1 MLKSFRL
8 NEIEAHLASRV
19 GGFIL
24 AALTLI
30 LCLAYV
36 VRLAMSQDVAG
47 DFWHFWAAGKLWA
60 MGENPYSA
68 DFNVRVRA
76 EFGFE
81 AINGWFYSPHTWLMS
96 RPLAGLG
103 FDTALLVWRVLS
115 VTALAV
121 GTALVVSLRSEEGR
135 GWKRLLWAVLL
146 LWAVTSQ
153 PGSINFTIGQ
163 FSAFLFLA
171 VVLFFY
177 GVLRQ
182 KNWAVVVALVL
193 LSMKLSLALPFIGYA
208 AAVPRLRVPM
218 LLAGGIALAASMPAF
233 LAGGT
238 VATVAGYFEG
248 IGQYTKFD
256 VNGPLEVIGLRNLLA
271 HWFGISVSGIVLAI
285 GAGLLGMILGW
296 FSWRNPERMSP
307 TFSLVLLLAW
317 TMLLIPQHRYDLLIL
332 PAFFIHVGQG
342 WLWAN
347 LAVMALVFRAHI
359 ATALTGLP
367 DMAVHAPGSYLC
379 SLAML
384 GLCAVLHLRLLKAGS
399 VKDGSFLGTA

>member
-1 MLKSFRL
+1 MSKVFSLDD
-8 NEIEAHLASRV
+8 IEGRLASRT

-36 VRLAMSQDVAG
+36 MRLAMSHDVAG

-60 MGENPYSA
+60 MGGNPYDA
-68 DFNVRVRA
+68 DFNVRVRT

-81 AINGWFYSPHTWLMS
+81 AINGWFYSPHTWLLS
-96 RPLAGLG
+96 RPLAIVG

-115 VTALAV
+115 VAALAV
-121 GTALVVSLRSEEGR
+121 GTGLVVSLRSGEGR
-135 GWKRLLWAVLL
+135 GWNRLLWAVLL
-146 LWAVTSQ
+146 VWAATSQ

-177 GVLRQ
+177 GVLRHR
-182 KNWAVVVALVL
+182 NWAVVVALVL

-208 AAVPRLRVPM
+208 AANPRLRLPM
-218 LLAGGIALAASMPAF
+218 LLAGGIALVASVPAF

-238 VATVAGYFEG
+238 FETVTGYFNG
-248 IGQYTKFD
+248 IAQYTKFD
-256 VNGPLEVIGLRNLLA
+256 VNGPLEVTGLRNLLM
-271 HWFGISVSGIVLAI
+271 HWFGISVSGIVLSI

-296 FSWRNPERMSP
+296 FSWRSPERMSP
-307 TFSLVLLLAW
+307 ALSLVLLLAW

-332 PAFFIHVGQG
+332 PALLIQVGQG

-347 LAVMALVFRAHI
+347 LAVMALMFRAHI
-359 ATALTGLP
+359 ATNIMRLP
-367 DMAVHAPGSYLC
+367 DMAVHAPGSYLF

-384 GLCAVLHLRLLKAGS
+384 GLCVFLHLRLLKAGS